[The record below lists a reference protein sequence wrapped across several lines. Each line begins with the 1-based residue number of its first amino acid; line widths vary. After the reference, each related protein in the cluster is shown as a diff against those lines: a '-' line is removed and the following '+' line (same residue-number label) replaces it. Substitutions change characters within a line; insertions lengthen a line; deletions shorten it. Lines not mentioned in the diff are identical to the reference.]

1 MLYNVSHNDPA
12 IKLAI
17 EKEVG
22 GVLSLRERWKIKG
35 CGSPKLHITSAS
47 IQIHN
52 LLVVDTSLNVCN
64 IEICKDGI
72 IVRFRARL
80 ETFALPI
87 PFYKLTL
94 YKGKAQEYSIY
105 KDNYFVKVKAD
116 RKAIHDFFNKISK
129 IKGEQ
134 AFGYVDDL

>member
-105 KDNYFVKVKAD
+105 KDTYFVKVKAD
-116 RKAIHDFFNKISK
+116 RKPIHDFFNKISK

-134 AFGYVDDL
+134 AYSYVDDL